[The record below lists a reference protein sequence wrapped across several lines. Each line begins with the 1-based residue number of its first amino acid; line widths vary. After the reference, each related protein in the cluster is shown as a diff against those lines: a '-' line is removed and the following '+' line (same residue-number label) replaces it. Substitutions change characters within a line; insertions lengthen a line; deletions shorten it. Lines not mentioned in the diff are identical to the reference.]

1 MLVQCH
7 TIVEFRKV
15 EDKNPYLLIAYI
27 YHLYMGLFS
36 GGQVLRA
43 KVLRKVMYKKD
54 LTYRIFIYFRLFVN
68 KICNNLSSWLGQK
81 APGPTGSGSSP
92 LLK

>member
-1 MLVQCH
+1 MLVQCQ

-15 EDKNPYLLIAYI
+15 EDENPYLLIAYI

-43 KVLRKVMYKKD
+43 KVLRKVMYKK
-54 LTYRIFIYFRLFVN
+54 
-68 KICNNLSSWLGQK
+68 
-81 APGPTGSGSSP
+81 A
-92 LLK
+92 